1 MKKSAEIERPEI
13 LVVDDEL
20 HFLDSLRELL
30 RKDYLVHATNDPY
43 HALKLLEER
52 NIAVVLC
59 DQRMPQLTGAEL
71 LTRAAKIKPEA
82 VRILLTGFSD
92 IEAVVEALNKGKL
105 YQYVSKPF
113 EPESFLRLLGQATAA
128 FSLVHERREMIEELQ
143 TLNDGRSPA
152 AIDAARVAEENES
165 LARDNQVLRTTIA
178 NFQDSYW
185 CVRRFQEVLPICMT
199 CSKVRLGANDWME
212 LAAFMR
218 QHSDFLSHS
227 YCPECAEIAMQSIR
241 TGL

>member
-1 MKKSAEIERPEI
+1 MMLISAQLLAQPRRKEHVVEHPTFYRTVQVGGLSIFYREAGPKTAPTI
-13 LVVDDEL
+13 LLL
-20 HFLDSLRELL
+20 HGLPSSS
-30 RKDYLVHATNDPY
+30 
-43 HALKLLEER
+43 
-52 NIAVVLC
+52 
-59 DQRMPQLTGAEL
+59 RMPQLTGAEL

-212 LAAFMR
+212 LAASMR

-227 YCPECAEIAMQSIR
+227 YCPECAELAMQSIR